1 LEPAAGRSTR
11 PFLARARRPLARTAL
26 MSSQLSMLTYPTM
39 VTHAVNFTCALVG
52 LALLDRLAIQ
62 PWVRSKVAKDKDVKM
77 ARWFFTHAA
86 ANLAVVITGTPALW
100 TMLTDPANAMDSRK
114 YNDFSV
120 FGSASPIPLTFI
132 NAVHV
137 YHMVGGFQLSGAD
150 YFHHLLFIPFLGFPG
165 QILQWGAME
174 PAGAWFI
181 SGAPGGL
188 SYLMLG
194 LLKLGYMDAM
204 TEKRFSANLNVWLR
218 VPGILLTSFVV
229 YQAILYERHTL
240 PLTFAVLQVVLPF
253 YNSLYYAKQAI
264 ANYTVHYMTSLLK
277 QDEAMLKRMEDLK
290 LSKEGNFSITNT
302 KQNIRMSWQEALAV
316 PQRGC

>member
-1 LEPAAGRSTR
+1 
-11 PFLARARRPLARTAL
+11 
-26 MSSQLSMLTYPTM
+26 M

-181 SGAPGGL
+181 SGAPGMPRSCRRQHCPRRCTNRPLHSTSHALQSTNHPLHSTNHPLHGPPLDGAVPLPSCAGGL

-253 YNSLYYAKQAI
+253 YK
-264 ANYTVHYMTSLLK
+264 
-277 QDEAMLKRMEDLK
+277 
-290 LSKEGNFSITNT
+290 
-302 KQNIRMSWQEALAV
+302 
-316 PQRGC
+316 